1 MENLMETKV
10 GAVVSKN
17 YRTARVFSNYG
28 IDFCCKGGI
37 SVAEACKINQAD
49 TQKVLAEL
57 ALIFDNPEAA
67 DSDAALHQLS
77 NAALA
82 ELITT
87 RHHAYVR
94 ETAPVLEAYLLKIAN
109 VHGGRHPELLP
120 LFSEFRLMHQAL
132 LAHMQKEE
140 QVLFPRLEQWE
151 RAGERAF
158 LQAQSVL
165 VPMGVMED
173 EHSTEGE
180 RLRKMRQLTN
190 DFIPP
195 ADACQTYRVAFKMLA
210 EFEEDL
216 HRHIHLEN
224 NILFARNRTALAG
237 LLA

>member
-1 MENLMETKV
+1 METKV

-17 YRTARVFSNYG
+17 YRTARVFSSHG

-57 ALIFDNPEAA
+57 ALIIDNQEAA
-67 DSDAALHQLS
+67 DPDAGLHQLS
-77 NAALA
+77 NAALI
-82 ELITT
+82 ELITI

-151 RAGERAF
+151 RMGERAL

-165 VPMGVMED
+165 VPMGVMEE
-173 EHSTEGE
+173 EHSVEGE
-180 RLRKMRQLTN
+180 RLRKMRQLSN
-190 DFIPP
+190 DFTPP
-195 ADACQTYRVAFKMLA
+195 TDACQTYRVAFKMLN

-224 NILFARNRTALAG
+224 NILFARNHTALAG
-237 LLA
+237 YSA